1 MSERSLLN
9 QLGGRNPIPVPS
21 LQHNT
26 QPHKKNGLRENETK
40 SVKNTSQL
48 YKNIDLRELME
59 YYNHRTTHT
68 PSDKLVRSITALR
81 EYSRTIPYTQFIDE
95 IVTRYPHIL
104 LEPGNDDHINL
115 SDPYCDNNTQRNSN
129 LIQFLGSIRTA
140 YDIND
145 IFNTK

>member
-1 MSERSLLN
+1 MSEKSLLN
-9 QLGGRNPIPVPS
+9 QLGGRNPVSSLKPLTVTREEQTKPV
-21 LQHNT
+21 
-26 QPHKKNGLRENETK
+26 ET
-40 SVKNTSQL
+40 TSQL
-48 YKNIDLRELME
+48 YNDMEELME
-59 YYNHRTTHT
+59 YYHNRTT
-68 PSDKLVRSITALR
+68 PSKKLKRSVTALR

-104 LEPGNDDHINL
+104 LEPGKDDHINL

>member
-1 MSERSLLN
+1 MSEKSLLN
-9 QLGGRNPIPVPS
+9 QLGGRNPVSSLKTPLTVTREEQTKPV
-21 LQHNT
+21 
-26 QPHKKNGLRENETK
+26 ET
-40 SVKNTSQL
+40 TSQL
-48 YKNIDLRELME
+48 YNDMEELME
-59 YYNHRTTHT
+59 YYHNRTTHT
-68 PSDKLVRSITALR
+68 VSKKLKRSVTALR

>member
-1 MSERSLLN
+1 MSEKSLLN
-9 QLGGRNPIPVPS
+9 QLGGRNPITVSS
-21 LQHNT
+21 LQRNT
-26 QPHKKNGLRENETK
+26 LTTAKNGSRENQTK
-40 SVKNTSQL
+40 PVKNTSQFSNDDM
-48 YKNIDLRELME
+48 KELME
-59 YYNHRTTHT
+59 YYHNRTTHT
-68 PSDKLVRSITALR
+68 VSKKLKRSVTALR